1 MTYTTWK
8 RGLRAGT
15 RLFVE
20 NHRRP
25 WLSRHVVVVS
35 VSKRH
40 IEVDTVDGSYPRARI
55 ALPAASFTSM
65 KDNVCTIL
73 ADHDGPRFNI
83 ERGKISSSL
92 LLAGQP
98 LLSIELLQ

>member
-1 MTYTTWK
+1 MTYTAWK
-8 RGLRAGT
+8 RELRAGT
-15 RLFVE
+15 RLYVE

-25 WLSRHVVVVS
+25 WLSRHVVVTS

-55 ALPAASFTSM
+55 TLPTASFTTM

-83 ERGKISSSL
+83 ERSVIKASL
-92 LLAGQP
+92 LLAGSP

>member
-1 MTYTTWK
+1 MTYTAWK
-8 RGLRAGT
+8 RELWKGT

-25 WLSRHVVVVS
+25 WLSRHVVVVE
-35 VSKRH
+35 VSRRSM
-40 IEVDTVDGSYPRARI
+40 IVDDVEGSHRARI
-55 ALPAASFTSM
+55 GLPAAGFTTM

-73 ADHDGPRFNI
+73 ADHDGPRFNRKR
-83 ERGKISSSL
+83 EQL
-92 LLAGQP
+92 EVPLLAGSP

>member
-8 RGLRAGT
+8 RGLQPGV

-25 WLSRHVVVVS
+25 WHSRHVVVDSITKRTLLVS
-35 VSKRH
+35 DV
-40 IEVDTVDGSYPRARI
+40 EDTGYRARI

-73 ADHDGPRFNI
+73 AQHDGPRFDMD
-83 ERGKISSSL
+83 RVQL
-92 LLAGQP
+92 DAPLLAGSP

>member
-8 RGLRAGT
+8 RELRPGV

-25 WLSRHVVVVS
+25 WLSRHVVVSS
-35 VSKRH
+35 VTKRTL
-40 IEVDTVDGSYPRARI
+40 IVDDVEDTGYRARI
-55 ALPAASFTSM
+55 ALPSASFTSM
-65 KDNVCTIL
+65 KGNVCTIL
-73 ADHDGPRFNI
+73 AQHDGPLFDI
-83 ERGKISSSL
+83 EHVQL
-92 LLAGQP
+92 DAPLLAGSP

>member
-8 RGLRAGT
+8 RELRPGT

-25 WLSRHVVVVS
+25 WLSRHVVVSS
-35 VSKRH
+35 VTKRTL
-40 IEVDTVDGSYPRARI
+40 IVDDVEDTHHRARI

-65 KDNVCTIL
+65 KNNVCTIL
-73 ADHDGPRFNI
+73 APHDGPAFNM
-83 ERGKISSSL
+83 ERQKL
-92 LLAGQP
+92 WVPLLAGSP

>member
-8 RGLRAGT
+8 RELQPGV

-25 WLSRHVVVVS
+25 WLSRHVVVSS
-35 VSKRH
+35 VTKRTLL
-40 IEVDTVDGSYPRARI
+40 VDDVEDTGYRARI
-55 ALPAASFTSM
+55 SLPAASFTSM

-73 ADHDGPRFNI
+73 AQHDGPAFNM
-83 ERGKISSSL
+83 ERQKL
-92 LLAGQP
+92 WLPLLAGSP